1 MQKVRLGWAAVTFL
15 GLAASLVS
23 SADDWVLHV
32 PAGKQSADAVA
43 ELHELHNLGEVIP
56 ETNLYHFKQKAKRR
70 KRSLQELQDAFE
82 INPAVNAHYVQDKSL
97 SRTKRIPL
105 PDQDVEEDHQLV
117 RRQSAPVRSTG
128 NQICFVNTVQTDTKD
143 SKRCIFPFSYKGKTY
158 VQCTADHSGNGAEW
172 CATQVDANGE
182 VINKQWGDCD
192 TKSLSCLTL
201 EAGSLGTSN
210 VNQQRPA
217 APPQRPSAPRRPAPP
232 PRRPSSGNFAL
243 PPGFQGQVRPNLNV
257 ERSLE

>member
-1 MQKVRLGWAAVTFL
+1 MQKVSLGWAVVTFL
-15 GLAASLVS
+15 GLTASFVS

-43 ELHELHNLGEVIP
+43 ELHDLSNLGEVIP

-97 SRTKRIPL
+97 SRSKRIPL
-105 PDQDVEEDHQLV
+105 PEDEDHELDHELV
-117 RRQSAPVRSTG
+117 KRQSAPVRSTG
-128 NQICFVNTVQTDTKD
+128 NQICFVNTVQTETKNP
-143 SKRCIFPFSYKGKTY
+143 KRCIFPFSFKGKTY

-201 EAGSLGTSN
+201 EAGSLGTS
-210 VNQQRPA
+210 VSQQRPA
-217 APPQRPSAPRRPAPP
+217 AAPQRPPSAPRRPAAPP
-232 PRRPSSGNFAL
+232 PRRPTSGNFAL
-243 PPGFQGQVRPNLNV
+243 PPGFQGQVRPNRFMIV
-257 ERSLE
+257 V